1 MEGFRITRFAVLVS
15 VVLLIVLMPLILCV
29 VPPLH
34 DYPFHLARA
43 DILASM
49 NGSRF
54 LQAHYQQGSFLLPN
68 VGMDVVMIPLT
79 RSMPIMLAGRVFLGI
94 VVIVMLT
101 GTIALHASLHRR
113 LSPWPLLAGF
123 FLYNWIFMYGFLNY
137 LLGVGLMLWA
147 TAGWIALRDHAVVWR
162 LAWAMMMA
170 LILLACH
177 LVTFGLFGILVAGF
191 ELQRAI
197 QAARTRRSAAA
208 RDVILAALPFIIA
221 LAIFAALSPTAGQVK
236 EVIAYHGG
244 MGWKPL
250 VAYRTLFTTAGWPDL
265 LMTAPLV
272 IGVAWA
278 IVRRNLHFA
287 WPMAMAVALLVV
299 TFAIMPFY
307 LFGSQFG
314 DARLPVAILLV
325 VVASTGVT
333 TATERAQSVLTLG
346 VLALLCAHSVAI
358 ARDWA
363 ASDAKFAAFTA
374 AFRLLPDGTTLY
386 AATAGAY
393 PSVDYRD
400 AEGLALWHPP
410 LKHVVSYASLGRE
423 VFVPSTWADPF
434 KQPMGVAPAFAA
446 VKDFQGENP
455 FKTPTSADVTAII
468 SQIHQF
474 RAAGGALGPPDC
486 LLLLYPDRLQGELP
500 SNVSIIAR
508 STDFVLLRLP

>member
-1 MEGFRITRFAVLVS
+1 
-15 VVLLIVLMPLILCV
+15 
-29 VPPLH
+29 
-34 DYPFHLARA
+34 
-43 DILASM
+43 
-49 NGSRF
+49 
-54 LQAHYQQGSFLLPN
+54 
-68 VGMDVVMIPLT
+68 
-79 RSMPIMLAGRVFLGI
+79 
-94 VVIVMLT
+94 
-101 GTIALHASLHRR
+101 
-113 LSPWPLLAGF
+113 
-123 FLYNWIFMYGFLNY
+123 
-137 LLGVGLMLWA
+137 
-147 TAGWIALRDHAVVWR
+147 
-162 LAWAMMMA
+162 
-170 LILLACH
+170 
-177 LVTFGLFGILVAGF
+177 
-191 ELQRAI
+191 
-197 QAARTRRSAAA
+197 
-208 RDVILAALPFIIA
+208 
-221 LAIFAALSPTAGQVK
+221 
-236 EVIAYHGG
+236 

-393 PSVDYRD
+393 PSLDYRD